1 MSYIISFGL
10 SFLGLIKKNSKTL
23 ALLLIAV
30 MWALYGWNTGVA
42 DYINYLW
49 RFNGI
54 LDNTIEFNTEYG
66 FSLFSSLVSSLGF
79 DYTFF
84 RIIYSLIGL
93 TLISSTVFRYTYNV
107 SFVFALYFIYPF
119 LFDVAQMRNFMAMA
133 IFTFAFRYLVE
144 DKKYN
149 TLKYV
154 ICISIACTFH
164 TAAIFYF
171 IFIFAKYVRKNILSI
186 ITLISVPIGCL
197 LSYTGLILN
206 IVSKFTAREKIIHW
220 FDNRAKLGILLMWG
234 LLLLN
239 VAIVHLVC
247 NKIVV
252 SDYSNYSQEQMD
264 YKSRCVDPKIV
275 GNFSEVLIKIN
286 ILTLFVM
293 VLLIFNQEFVRI
305 YRNLLPLYYISL
317 AIYQQQKTTNIKE
330 KYLFLLL
337 NIGYVFFLAI
347 YYIYTTNALYT
358 VFMGVFE
365 NNQLF

>member
-93 TLISSTVFRYTYNV
+93 TLISSTIFRYTYNV
-107 SFVFALYFIYPF
+107 SFVLALYFIYPF

-149 TLKYV
+149 TLKYI
-154 ICISIACTFH
+154 ICICIACTFH
-164 TAAIFYF
+164 TVAIFYF
-171 IFIFAKYVRKNILSI
+171 IFIFAKYLSKN
-186 ITLISVPIGCL
+186 TLLIMMFVLVPIGCL
-197 LSYTGLILN
+197 LSYTDLILS
-206 IVSKFTAREKIIHW
+206 IVSKFTARGKIIHW

-305 YRNLLPLYYISL
+305 YRNLLPFYYISL

-337 NIGYVFFLAI
+337 NIGYVLFLAI
-347 YYIYTTNALYT
+347 YYIYTTDAFYT